1 MISKRGCQNITET
14 SKTQKM
20 AESAENAFAVLQP
33 TGENKENED
42 KSFEP
47 EPKKLRLDDSAT
59 ILDHKLED
67 RLSGILCCAVCLD
80 LPNSCFQVFTFFSFD
95 SFLHVYV
102 ECYMQFQFTVYKI
115 DRFQ

>member
-102 ECYMQFQFTVYKI
+102 ESYMQFSIYCIQNSS
-115 DRFQ
+115 